1 MEILSNQ
8 ARPLLIHVLE
18 LMKHLRYLAVALA
31 AASLCAC
38 ASGLDVAQP
47 DSILMD
53 SANNLYSRGRFSQA
67 ADLYRKS
74 VEHNPDSPYR
84 KDAAMSL
91 ADALYKEKEYFE
103 AVLYYERFT
112 ELYPLD
118 PVTPRAY
125 FYLAMCHYTDAHS
138 PDRNQ
143 ANTRKAIKAFARFIE
158 KYPNHQLAPLAKN
171 YSAEMETRLADS
183 EIEAIRFYHKTNKNQ
198 AVIWRIKDHMR
209 QYPASPYTEELLFM
223 LGECYYREQ
232 SYKEAASVF
241 ITLMEKNPGGV
252 YSVNAAKLAQ
262 NIKLQGK

>member
-1 MEILSNQ
+1 M
-8 ARPLLIHVLE
+8 LE
-18 LMKHLRYLAVALA
+18 LMKPLRHLIAALA
-31 AASLCAC
+31 AAALCAC
-38 ASGLDVAQP
+38 ASGIDVTQP
-47 DSILMD
+47 DPILMD
-53 SANNLYSRGRFSQA
+53 NANNFYARGRYSQA
-67 ADLYRKS
+67 VDLYRKS

-84 KDAAMSL
+84 KGAAMGL

-118 PVTPRAY
+118 PATPRAY
-125 FYLAMCHYTDAHS
+125 FYLAMCYYTDAHS
-138 PDRNQ
+138 PDRDQ
-143 ANTRKAIKAFARFIE
+143 SNTRKAIKAFARFIE
-158 KYPNHQLAPLAKN
+158 KYPNHQLAPLVKN
-171 YSAEMETRLADS
+171 YSGEMESRLLDS
-183 EIEAIRFYHKTNKNQ
+183 EMQTIRFYHKTNKHQ
-198 AVIWRIKDHMR
+198 AAIWRIKDHMR

-223 LGECYYREQ
+223 LGESYYKEQ